1 MGMIRSH
8 GSTGLPTF
16 DAIRIWLQRPSA
28 GGPALQ
34 FAVHLA
40 GKLRMILRQAGVYIQ
55 EFPRSQKAHWAKCPE
70 PKEPGRLAV
79 KIGRKQVASY
89 PLQFARVSGFVSL
102 RIKMIGDVKASSH
115 RLRYRAARL
124 SSWNTGPDVE

>member
-1 MGMIRSH
+1 MRMIRSH

-16 DAIRIWLQRPSA
+16 DAIRLWLQRPSA

-70 PKEPGRLAV
+70 PNEPGRLAV

-89 PLQFARVSGFVSL
+89 PFAGCPGIESRKSSDQNDRRRESVIASTALSCSTFVKL
-102 RIKMIGDVKASSH
+102 E
-115 RLRYRAARL
+115 YRSRR
-124 SSWNTGPDVE
+124 